1 MMDVSNFFYK
11 SSCKKT
17 TKERCNLRLTEE
29 YLRNKDMPYLKINK
43 IFYELQKYKNSMKSW
58 DREIYAYCRDRI
70 SLSLKNKWFNKNGE
84 IYFKANQEKLA
95 KYIGVSRKTVN
106 ESFKKLISLGLL
118 EVEKGAGI
126 KNENIYILC
135 EIPELVREN
144 LNVIESDSKCNS
156 ELQLELNVTDSY
168 MSKTNLMYLSI
179 LSNTYNKKEAEK
191 ILFIFGSNNF
201 SENLKKAV
209 VDYVEDRN
217 ERNTRMTVKALEVL
231 IKRIVSIG
239 NQEYAVKL
247 LEESII
253 NGWKNIFPEKGGNRN
268 YHELTEEDFEKF
280 SKGGWNL

>member
-1 MMDVSNFFYK
+1 M
-11 SSCKKT
+11 
-17 TKERCNLRLTEE
+17 RITEE

-43 IFYELQKYKNSMKSW
+43 IFYELEKYKERMKSW

-70 SLSLKNKWFNKNGE
+70 SLSLKNKWCNKEGE
-84 IYFKANQEKLA
+84 IYFKANQEKLS

-106 ESFKKLISLGLL
+106 ESFKKLISLDLL

-126 KNENIYILC
+126 KNENIYFLC

-144 LNVIESDSKCNS
+144 LNVIKSDSKCNS

-168 MSKTNLMYLSI
+168 MSKTNLLYLSI
-179 LSNTYNKKEAEK
+179 LSNTYNKKAVEK

-201 SENLKKAV
+201 SEDLKKAV
-209 VDYVEDRN
+209 VDYVEYRN
-217 ERNTRMTVKALEVL
+217 ERNTRMTVKALEIL

-253 NGWKNIFPEKGGNRN
+253 NGWKNIFPEKGGNKN